1 MQRVLTTVT
10 LLGLLVGTAAAF
22 AITEHLKLIKSPIA
36 GTHVS
41 KVLSPVC
48 DCTNRRAT
56 IQIRLRHADHVTVTV
71 LDSSLHRVA
80 TVATAQ
86 YVPRREPFP
95 FKWDG
100 STDAGTTAPDGYY
113 RPEVHLIG
121 ARHTFLLPNRIL
133 LDTTTPKVLSAS
145 GGSGVLYPGSGRS
158 LTIRYALSEPANAV
172 VYLDGMQIIRGRPT
186 REHDKIK
193 WAGKVDSRQAADGTY
208 VLSIGARDSAGNET
222 PAATRKTVRVVV
234 RYIDVSPKLLSV
246 RRGAR
251 FTVHVETRAPRY
263 TWRLGGRHGAKR
275 TRLLRLRAPSNRGT
289 YRLFLTE
296 QGHTAIA
303 LVRVRAK

>member
-1 MQRVLTTVT
+1 LQRVLTTVT

-22 AITEHLKLIKSPIA
+22 AITEHLKQIKSPIA

-48 DCTNRRAT
+48 DCSDRRAT

-71 LDSSLHRVA
+71 VDSSGHRVA
-80 TVATAQ
+80 TVARAQ
-86 YVPRREPFP
+86 YVPRREPFR

-100 STDAGTTAPDGYY
+100 STEAGTTAPDGYY

-145 GGSGVLYPGSGRS
+145 GGSGVLFPGSGRS

-172 VYLDGMQIIRGRPT
+172 VYLGGRQIIRGRPT
-186 REHDKIK
+186 REEYKIK
-193 WAGKVDSRQAADGTY
+193 WAGKVDGRPVVDGTY
-208 VLSIGARDSAGNET
+208 VLSVGARDSAGNET
-222 PAATRKTVRVVV
+222 PAAARKTVTVAI
-234 RYIDVSPKLLSV
+234 RYIDVAPKLLSV
-246 RRGAR
+246 RGGAR

-263 TWRLGGRHGAKR
+263 TWRLGSRHGAKR
-275 TRLLRLRAPSNRGT
+275 TRILRLRAPSNRGT
-289 YRLFLTE
+289 YRLFLNE